1 VRHME
6 VSDLYEKLKVDLH
19 RFALSISRH
28 EHEANDLVQ
37 DAVMKSLKESELYSL
52 PEYKQKA
59 WFYRVMKNKLIDER
73 RKEKRLSEWED
84 DFDIPA
90 QALTG
95 NHVEMAE
102 LLSHLPSELSDIVFK
117 RYWLGLNS
125 KEIGGQLELPASTIR
140 YKLHKAINRL
150 RLIMEMEEDK

>member
-1 VRHME
+1 ME
-6 VSDLYEKLKVDLH
+6 ASDLYEKLKTDLH

-37 DAVMKSLKESELYSL
+37 DALMKSLKETELFSL

-73 RKEKRLSEWED
+73 RKENRLSEWDE

-90 QALTG
+90 QVFTG
-95 NHVEMAE
+95 NHIEMAE
-102 LLSHLPSELSDIVFK
+102 LLSHLPAELSDIVFK

-125 KEIGGQLELPASTIR
+125 KEMGKQLGLPPSTIR
-140 YKLHKAINRL
+140 YKLHMAIKRL
-150 RLIMEMEEDK
+150 RSIMEMEEGK